1 MPLFFF
7 LLTLTIRVLLPISSP
22 LGPVPWLSLS
32 SLHPFRQRQIRWGPA
47 HCKAVSPNR
56 PLTLKLTV
64 RVRGWGSDMKGEW
77 CCFPC
82 SCSEGQH
89 FKRDDPQTSLR
100 MKPNFHWLNCKGIQE
115 PLHPQKPSASGTPL
129 MTVYPQQAW
138 GDLRLSHSYAM
149 SEDWFCLSKFQSIP
163 SPMVI
168 TMSQSPPLQLCPLLG
183 SFKKGSPAKT
193 WFHSFTPQKRNT
205 LVLRF
210 VPVHH

>member
-32 SLHPFRQRQIRWGPA
+32 SLHPFRQRQIRWGLA

-89 FKRDDPQTSLR
+89 FKRDDPQTGWSQTFTGLTAKESR
-100 MKPNFHWLNCKGIQE
+100 NLCMPKS
-115 PLHPQKPSASGTPL
+115 PLHPEPLSWLFILSRPGVIWGYLTPMQWVKTGFVSLSSNPFQVQRWSLWVRVLHYNSAHCWGVSRKVPL
-129 MTVYPQQAW
+129 WKHYFTSPLFS
-138 GDLRLSHSYAM
+138 DLCQ
-149 SEDWFCLSKFQSIP
+149 CLI
-163 SPMVI
+163 
-168 TMSQSPPLQLCPLLG
+168 
-183 SFKKGSPAKT
+183 
-193 WFHSFTPQKRNT
+193 N
-205 LVLRF
+205 
-210 VPVHH
+210 